1 MIRYALLG
9 LVQGLTEFL
18 PVSSSGHLALGQALL
33 GVESPGLALEAA
45 VHLGTLGA
53 VLLYFGGD
61 LLALA
66 GGLATDRAAR
76 RYVLLL
82 ALGTLPVALVG
93 LLLGEVLEGAF
104 ASPRAV
110 GGAFL
115 GTALLLGLGAWAARR
130 ARRETVTVGDA
141 GAVGVAQALAL
152 LPGISRSGATVAAG
166 LLRGLSPAS
175 AARFSFLLSI
185 PAIGGASA
193 LALARAVGEPGLS
206 PGGLALAGGCAFASG
221 LLGIHVFLS
230 LLRRGKLWPFALYC
244 TALGLAALA
253 WGGAVVP

>member
-53 VLLYFGGD
+53 VLLYFGRD

-82 ALGTLPVALVG
+82 SLGTLPVALVG
-93 LLLGEVLEGAF
+93 LLLGDALEEAF

-110 GGAFL
+110 GGRFW
-115 GTALLLGLGAWAARR
+115 GPRFSWAW
-130 ARRETVTVGDA
+130 GP
-141 GAVGVAQALAL
+141 G
-152 LPGISRSGATVAAG
+152 LPGG
-166 LLRGLSPAS
+166 
-175 AARFSFLLSI
+175 
-185 PAIGGASA
+185 
-193 LALARAVGEPGLS
+193 
-206 PGGLALAGGCAFASG
+206 PGG
-221 LLGIHVFLS
+221 
-230 LLRRGKLWPFALYC
+230 RR
-244 TALGLAALA
+244 
-253 WGGAVVP
+253 

>member
-33 GVESPGLALEAA
+33 RLESPGLALEAA

-53 VLLYFGGD
+53 VLLYFGRD

-76 RYVLLL
+76 RYALLL

-104 ASPRAV
+104 ASPSAV
-110 GGAFL
+110 GGALL
-115 GTALLLGLGAWAARR
+115 GTSLLLGLGAWAARR

-141 GAVGVAQALAL
+141 GAVGLAQALAL

-193 LALARAVGEPGLS
+193 LALVRAVREPGLS
-206 PGGLALAGGCAFASG
+206 PGGLALAGGCAFGSG
-221 LLGIHVFLS
+221 LLAIHVFLS

-244 TALGLAALA
+244 TALGLASLA
-253 WGGAVVP
+253 WGAVVP

>member
-45 VHLGTLGA
+45 VHLATLGA
-53 VLLYFGGD
+53 VVLYFRRD
-61 LLALA
+61 IRALTVGA
-66 GGLATDRAAR
+66 VRDRSAR
-76 RYVLLL
+76 RYAVLL
-82 ALGTLPVALVG
+82 ALGTVPVVVGG
-93 LLLGEVLEGAF
+93 LLLADLVEHAFSSLPIVGA
-104 ASPRAV
+104 AL
-110 GGAFL
+110 L
-115 GTALLLGLGAWAARR
+115 GTGVLLGLGIPASRR
-130 ARRETVTVGDA
+130 ARRETVTVPDA
-141 GAVGVAQALAL
+141 VVVGLAQGLSL

-166 LLRGLSPAS
+166 LFRGLSPAS

-185 PAIGGASA
+185 PAIGGASV
-193 LALARAVGEPGLS
+193 LALIRAVGEPGLS
-206 PGGLALAGGCAFASG
+206 AGGLALAGGCAFGSG
-221 LLGIHVFLS
+221 LLAIHIFLS

-253 WGGAVVP
+253 WGAVAP

>member
-53 VLLYFGGD
+53 VLLYFGQD

-66 GGLATDRAAR
+66 RGLVTDRAAR

-82 ALGTLPVALVG
+82 ALGTVPVALVG
-93 LLLGEVLEGAF
+93 LLLGDVLEEAF
-104 ASPRAV
+104 ASLRAV

-115 GTALLLGLGAWAARR
+115 GTSLLLVLGTWATRR
-130 ARRETVTVGDA
+130 ARRETVTAGDA

-152 LPGISRSGATVAAG
+152 LPGVSRSGATVAAG
-166 LLRGLSPAS
+166 LLRGLTPDA
-175 AARFSFLLSI
+175 AARFSFLLAI

-193 LALARAVGEPGLS
+193 LALARAVGEPGLPS
-206 PGGLALAGGCAFASG
+206 AGLALAGGCAFGSG
-221 LLGIHVFLS
+221 FVAIRVFLS
-230 LLRRGKLWPFALYC
+230 LLRRGTLWPFAAYC
-244 TALGLAALA
+244 LLAGVTALA
-253 WGGAVVP
+253 WGGATP